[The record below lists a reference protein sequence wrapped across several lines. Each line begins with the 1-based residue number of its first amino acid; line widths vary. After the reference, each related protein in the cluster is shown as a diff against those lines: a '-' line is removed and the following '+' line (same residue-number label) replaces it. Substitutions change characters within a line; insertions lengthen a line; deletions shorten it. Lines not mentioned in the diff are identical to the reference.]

1 MLTRLAIHINIHSL
15 ILVAGRLPS
24 LGLVLGITY
33 QTVRHCKLSNN
44 ISWLIYSVY
53 YFDWAHNNALYFV

>member
-44 ISWLIYSVY
+44 ISRLIYSVY
-53 YFDWAHNNALYFV
+53 YFD